1 MAPAGDLH
9 GNFQDL
15 VAFEKS
21 LWRIGPALSPAN
33 FLMLGDYV
41 DRGVHSV
48 EVVTYLLAHKL
59 MSPGKITLLRG
70 NHETRLQNSHPGYNP
85 SFKDSC
91 VLLFGKD
98 TGETVW
104 ECVNRVFD
112 ALPLAAIVDHS
123 IFCVHGG
130 IPWPGAIRRKDAAQG
145 QAGLVAEINKIP
157 KDLPQPDP
165 CAEGGHILAWDL
177 MWNDPSP
184 SVPVRSRG
192 LSPSARGRGSP

>member
-1 MAPAGDLH
+1 
-9 GNFQDL
+9 
-15 VAFEKS
+15 
-21 LWRIGPALSPAN
+21 
-33 FLMLGDYV
+33 MLGDYV
-41 DRGVHSV
+41 DRGAHSV